1 MRFIDYLVDKI
12 FSIVTYIIVLALVI
26 SFLEIFKVNTF
37 LIVYIPLFITIGYLT
52 IFLYDFFR
60 KRDYYNKLFESLN
73 ELDKKYLIQEIISK
87 PNFLEGKLLY
97 ETMQEVNRAM
107 VENVNSYLNNER
119 EFKEY
124 IEMWV
129 HEIKTPISSTKL
141 IIENNSNEVT
151 KNIDEEIDKIDKY
164 IEQVLY
170 YARSDNVHKD
180 YIIKEITLEDVVNKA
195 IYTNKKELIL
205 RKIKLNL
212 YNLEVKVNSDIK
224 WLEYILKQIIENSI
238 KYSKTNSPEISI
250 YCEKY
255 DERVELFIK
264 DNGIGIDKKD
274 IQKIFDK
281 GFTGENGRKIY
292 KSTGIGMYLC
302 KKLCKKLGHDIE
314 IYSSLGE
321 GTTIKII
328 FPTGSFSKM

>member
-1 MRFIDYLVDKI
+1 MRFIDYLIDKI
-12 FSIVTYIIVLALVI
+12 FSIVIYVIVLALVL

-37 LIVYIPLFITIGYLT
+37 LIVYIPVFITIAYLA

-60 KRDYYNKLFESLN
+60 KRSYYNKLFESLN

-97 ETMQEVNRAM
+97 ETMREVNRAM
-107 VENVNSYLNNER
+107 VENVNSHLNNER

-180 YIIKEITLEDVVNKA
+180 YIIKEINLEGVVNKA

-212 YNLEVKVNSDIK
+212 YDLEVKVNSDIK

-238 KYSKTNSPEISI
+238 KYSKTNGPEISI

-255 DERVELFIK
+255 DERVELLIK

-274 IQKIFDK
+274 IQKIFEK

-292 KSTGIGMYLC
+292 KSTGIGLYLC